1 MRDLSPSLLFDI
13 IAADRSPRTNEE
25 AKSMSKVKLA
35 VIGGSGVY
43 DMEALTDVEE
53 RQITTPFGDPS
64 DHIVVGTLSGKRI
77 AFLPRHGRGHRLTP
91 TEVPYRANI
100 WALKSLGV
108 ERIISI
114 SACGSMK
121 ETYAPRHIVI
131 PDQIYDNTKKRDYS
145 FFGDGLVAH
154 IGIAEPFCP
163 HLRQVLF
170 DAVKRAGGTVHMGG
184 TFITIEGPRF
194 STRGESNIYRS
205 WGVDIIGMT
214 AVPEAQLA
222 REAEICYATM
232 AHVTDYDVWHETEEP
247 VSVEALLATLA
258 ANTELAQNALRG
270 VIAKLAATERDCEC
284 GSTLAAALIT
294 QRDLIPAETKE
305 KLAPLVGKYL
315 DSTLSIRESLKNTK
329 GKGKTGGE

>member
-1 MRDLSPSLLFDI
+1 
-13 IAADRSPRTNEE
+13 
-25 AKSMSKVKLA
+25 MSDVKLA

-53 RQITTPFGDPS
+53 KNIQTPYGDPS
-64 DHIVVGTLSGKRI
+64 DSIVVGTLRGTRI

-91 TEVPYRANI
+91 SEVPYRANI

-121 ETYAPRHIVI
+121 QKYEPRHIVI
-131 PDQIYDNTKKRDYS
+131 PDQIYDNTKKRDLT

-154 IGIAEPFCP
+154 IGIADPFCP
-163 HLRQVLF
+163 HLREVLYQ
-170 DAVKRAGGTVHMGG
+170 ASQAAGGTVHFGG

-194 STRGESNIYRS
+194 STRGESSIYRS

-232 AHVTDYDVWHETEEP
+232 AHVTDYDVWHEEEEA
-247 VSVEALLATLA
+247 VNVEMLI
-258 ANTELAQNALRG
+258 ANLMAN
-270 VIAKLAATERDCEC
+270 
-284 GSTLAAALIT
+284 AALSKQTIAEFVSLLGEERPCDCGTALSTAMIT
-294 QRDLIPAETKE
+294 QRDVIPREKIEELGPIVAKYFAE
-305 KLAPLVGKYL
+305 G
-315 DSTLSIRESLKNTK
+315 
-329 GKGKTGGE
+329 